1 MANSFYKMYPQG
13 IMVAYGSSEHEDSTS
28 IRGENYNHH
37 DFLQGDLEKGM
48 GHSFRLTNCF
58 FRTLRK
64 RKQRVVYG
72 RSFQK
77 CYHADFVSSTKAKI
91 FAEGQ

>member
-13 IMVAYGSSEHEDSTS
+13 IMVGYGSSEHEDSTS

-37 DFLQGDLEKGM
+37 DFLQGHLEKGM

-77 CYHADFVSSTKAKI
+77 CYHSDFVSSTKAKI